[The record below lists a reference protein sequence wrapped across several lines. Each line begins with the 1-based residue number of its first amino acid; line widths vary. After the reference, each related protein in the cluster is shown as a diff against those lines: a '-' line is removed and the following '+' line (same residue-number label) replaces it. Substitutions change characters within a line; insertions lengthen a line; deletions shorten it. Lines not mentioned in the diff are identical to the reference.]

1 MTTAYQHRPLSAI
14 LAPAPEKAPDGSTA
28 APVVAAPAVPEVDPK
43 YAGKSVNDVIEMHQ
57 NAESR
62 LGQIQNEVGSLRGLV
77 TELSEIQRSAAPS
90 VEEQEPV
97 TVSGEELIA
106 DPVEAI
112 NRIIKPQL
120 EKAEAAAEQR
130 TADSLVDT
138 ESRALVTEFG
148 DVNAIVSTP
157 EFQAFAQRT
166 PTRNSDFHTAAKGEG
181 MDQVRAA
188 RRLLEDF
195 KDFQSLTAPQTTTI
209 APDVLSPVA
218 VAPVQQIAP
227 QAPVAQLPQVAP
239 VAPAPTP
246 VQTARAVTTEAGGV
260 GAPLSGKAQIFE
272 SDVIA
277 LINSDVTMYR
287 SPSYQAELMLAI
299 KEGRFVANS

>member
-14 LAPAPEKAPDGSTA
+14 LAPAPEKAPDGSTV
-28 APVVAAPAVPEVDPK
+28 APVVAAPAPAVAEVDPK
-43 YAGKSVNDVIEMHQ
+43 YSGKSVTDVIEMHQ

-62 LGQIQNEVGSLRGLV
+62 LGQIQNEVGTLRGLV
-77 TELSEIQRSAAPS
+77 TELSQIQRTAAETV

-120 EKAEAAAEQR
+120 EKAEADAEQR
-130 TADSLVDT
+130 AADSLVDT
-138 ESRALVTEFG
+138 ESRQLVADFG

-209 APDVLSPVA
+209 APDTLQPV
-218 VAPVQQIAP
+218 VAPT
-227 QAPVAQLPQVAP
+227 APVVPVVPVAP
-239 VAPAPTP
+239 VAPVVPTP
-246 VQTARAVTTEAGGV
+246 VQAARAVTTEAGGT
-260 GAPLSGKAQIFE
+260 GAPVAGKAQIFE